1 MFECSL
7 TGSVS
12 VHEVDVVAEGV
23 AAVVHR
29 HLLLLLMVMVM
40 MLGVVLSVRARRH
53 RWWWRW
59 HMVVPRGPRGYDIV
73 GSVVGRSVHLEV
85 AAAAAVGATGVQT
98 VDDLLPFPLD
108 KLVLEVLVL
117 LFRLLVMMLV
127 LVLVLIA
134 GGRLQRGKRTQR
146 GRRGWQWRWRVVY
159 TREHMNKR
167 AREDGTWGGTR

>member
-12 VHEVDVVAEGV
+12 VHEVDIVAEGV

-29 HLLLLLMVMVM
+29 HLLLMVM
-40 MLGVVLSVRARRH
+40 MMVLGEVLSVRSRRH
-53 RWWWRW
+53 RWWRGW
-59 HMVVPRGPRGYDIV
+59 HMVMPRGPRGYDIV
-73 GSVVGRSVHLEV
+73 GPVVGRSVHLEV
-85 AAAAAVGATGVQT
+85 AAAAVATRVQT
-98 VDDLLPFPLD
+98 VDDLFPFPLD
-108 KLVLEVLVL
+108 KLVLVL
-117 LFRLLVMMLV
+117 LLRLLVMMLV

-159 TREHMNKR
+159 TREHMDKR
-167 AREDGTWGGTR
+167 AREDGTWGTGHDE